1 MMHLGDDYTTTPGSP
16 SKRKLL
22 RQQNNNNNEAS
33 ANKIRC
39 RPIPALVILYI
50 ISLHVYIM
58 HLYESLD
65 SVKSLS
71 NDINTNFHAARQSL
85 SSRPMTAMLDHP
97 PRSSSSSSAVH
108 RRNNDTGVAT
118 VLVVYAGPST
128 PRSNPKTELYIKNME
143 YFLHHGIDCTTQDTV
158 IVVGD
163 EYYLTYFPYIQT
175 LHRNCQDESGGSTNV
190 ILVPRRQECYDMEA
204 AYLAFITGGV
214 PGLVADVITKYDYF
228 FFVNC
233 GVTGPPSTNTYAN
246 ANTNTNNN
254 RPNNKPAWTSYFTTL
269 LDERVKMTGLNLNCR
284 QVDYVH
290 IQSMMY
296 AVDKVGLDLIIKSGA
311 IFDCMQ
317 RPHNNT
323 LDYIVNNYE
332 KKMGAAILNAG
343 YGLRPYIG
351 GKDMIVTKANVKDCV
366 PCDFYSLD
374 ENKNTLGGEE
384 NNVVVNVS
392 QLVPTCDVRNQFKDI
407 WMEGRLR
414 ALPVGGV
421 GYIPRLDDVIFFKTS
436 RWLPPNLVAKI
447 NYSGNITWHWPG

>member
-1 MMHLGDDYTTTPGSP
+1 MMHLGDEYTTTPGSP

-22 RQQNNNNNEAS
+22 RQQNNNNEAS

-58 HLYESLD
+58 RLCESLD

-71 NDINTNFHAARQSL
+71 NDSNTNFHAARQRL
-85 SSRPMTAMLDHP
+85 SSRPMTAMLDH
-97 PRSSSSSSAVH
+97 RSSSSAVH

-143 YFLHHGIDCTTQDTV
+143 YFLQYGIDCTSQDTV

-163 EYYLTYFPYIQT
+163 EYYLTYFPTIQT
-175 LHRNCQDESGGSTNV
+175 LHRNCQVISHGVTNV

-204 AYLAFITGGV
+204 AYLTFISGGV
-214 PGLVADVITKYDYF
+214 PGLVANVVTKYDYF

-233 GVTGPPSTNTYAN
+233 GVTGPPESTNT
-246 ANTNTNNN
+246 
-254 RPNNKPAWTSYFTTL
+254 KPWTSHFTTL
-269 LDERVKMTGLNLNCR
+269 LDEHVKMTGLNLNCR

-332 KKMGAAILNAG
+332 KRMGAAILNAG
-343 YGLRPYIG
+343 YALRPYIG
-351 GKDMIVTKANVKDCV
+351 GKDMVVTKANVKDCV

-374 ENKNTLGGEE
+374 ENKNTLG
-384 NNVVVNVS
+384 NTDNVNFT
-392 QLVPTCDVRNQFKDI
+392 QLIPACEVRNQYKDI

-421 GYIPRLDDVIFFKTS
+421 GYIPRLVDVIFFKTS

-447 NYSGNITWHWPG
+447 NYTGNITWHWPG

>member
-22 RQQNNNNNEAS
+22 RQQNNNNDEAS

-58 HLYESLD
+58 HLCESLD

-71 NDINTNFHAARQSL
+71 NDSNTNFHAARQRH

-97 PRSSSSSSAVH
+97 GCSGSAVH

-143 YFLHHGIDCTTQDTV
+143 YFLQYGIDCTSQDTV

-163 EYYLTYFPYIQT
+163 EYYLTYFPTIQK
-175 LHRNCQDESGGSTNV
+175 LHRTCQVISHGVTNV

-204 AYLAFITGGV
+204 AYLTFISGGV
-214 PGLVADVITKYDYF
+214 PGLVANVVTKYDYF

-233 GVTGPPSTNTYAN
+233 GVTGPPESTNT
-246 ANTNTNNN
+246 
-254 RPNNKPAWTSYFTTL
+254 KPWTSHFTTL

-296 AVDKVGLDLIIKSGA
+296 AVDKVGLDLIIQSGA

-317 RPHNNT
+317 RPHTNT

-332 KKMGAAILNAG
+332 KRMGAAILNAG

-351 GKDMIVTKANVKDCV
+351 GKDMVVTKANVKDCV
-366 PCDFYSLD
+366 PCNFITLD
-374 ENKNTLGGEE
+374 ENKNTLG
-384 NNVVVNVS
+384 NTDNVNFT
-392 QLVPTCDVRNQFKDI
+392 QLIPACEVRNQYKDI

-421 GYIPRLDDVIFFKTS
+421 GYIPRLVDVIFFKTS

-447 NYSGNITWHWPG
+447 NYTGNITWHWPG